1 MKTRPLCVSKLVS
14 YIHEKSV
21 TIQSKRL
28 MDELRVFV
36 WKNGK
41 AQSQSGYNDDLVMA
55 FAIGLFLRDT
65 ALRNRQQ
72 GIELTRAT
80 LGNFGVSNHTAPG
93 VFSNNSFAQNPY
105 QMNTG
110 YGDTEDISWLLK

>member
-1 MKTRPLCVSKLVS
+1 
-14 YIHEKSV
+14 
-21 TIQSKRL
+21 

-55 FAIGLFLRDT
+55 FSIALFLRDT

-80 LGNFGVSNHTAPG
+80 LGNFGVSNHTAAG
-93 VFSNNSFAQNPY
+93 VFSANSYAQNPY
-105 QMNTG
+105 KMDNG
-110 YGDTEDISWLLK
+110 AGGTEDISWLLN

>member
-1 MKTRPLCVSKLVS
+1 
-14 YIHEKSV
+14 
-21 TIQSKRL
+21 

-55 FAIGLFLRDT
+55 FAIALFLRDT

-80 LGNFGVSNHTAPG
+80 VGNFGVVNQMAPG
-93 VFSNNSFAQNPY
+93 AYSANSFAQNPY
-105 QMNTG
+105 QMDDG
-110 YGDTEDISWLLK
+110 RGGTEDISWLIR